1 MNTERE
7 YEALIRLN
15 EVRNTF
21 IDDGQNSIKGELK
34 GHRGR
39 DCGLVGWWV
48 VGRLDSGNRT
58 GWDHILLLLSQANPL
73 SSPKQS
79 PI

>member
-34 GHRGR
+34 GETA
-39 DCGLVGWWV
+39 DWLVGSRSI
-48 VGRLDSGNRT
+48 GR
-58 GWDHILLLLSQANPL
+58 W
-73 SSPKQS
+73 K
-79 PI
+79 